1 MRWCEE
7 YKRAARLRFFGQFLN
22 TKESLGLCPQSPNS
36 DSSAHTNSSSS
47 TAKLPQIPISENQRE
62 LLKLPFLF
70 YSWSLW
76 NCGPLPSFLWASRI
90 YCMTLSRF
98 HVWAQVLR
106 EATWEQP
113 CPPQAAAGPHEAPSN
128 SPGDRVRAAL
138 ETFFFFNK
146 NVSDV
151 TGWPDMGIRLQWLPG
166 APSETARLRH
176 KETCFLPAENEIGPD
191 QTDKIQKRVSAWQS
205 QTSPVSEAWMVS
217 RVSLLLY
224 LLRWRG
230 SLIQKMLD
238 DCPRKAFR
246 NHSELHWKAYYGGNR
261 REEATREKYVRF

>member
-1 MRWCEE
+1 MGRCLHFSGLQGSTVWLYRGFTCGRRSSGRRPESSPALPRQQLGPMKPPRTALVIVSGLLW
-7 YKRAARLRFFGQFLN
+7 KR
-22 TKESLGLCPQSPNS
+22 
-36 DSSAHTNSSSS
+36 
-47 TAKLPQIPISENQRE
+47 
-62 LLKLPFLF
+62 
-70 YSWSLW
+70 
-76 NCGPLPSFLWASRI
+76 
-90 YCMTLSRF
+90 
-98 HVWAQVLR
+98 
-106 EATWEQP
+106 
-113 CPPQAAAGPHEAPSN
+113 
-128 SPGDRVRAAL
+128 
-138 ETFFFFNK
+138 FFFFNK

-246 NHSELHWKAYYGGNR
+246 NHSELNWKAYYGGNR